1 MSEVA
6 LFKGGL
12 PSYLKNVQDDTTKAL
27 AGSDGGGAKR
37 ISIKGSV
44 FRMMSGGKEVAVN
57 EDRAM
62 NIIIIKAAPNVART
76 YYGGVYVEGEVTAP
90 KCWSSNGLKP
100 DADANERQSESCAN
114 CPQNAKGSGQGESR
128 ACRYSQNLAVLLEND
143 TQGDIFRLT
152 LPATSIFGEGE
163 TNKMP
168 LQRYAKHL
176 QAHGVPVSGVVTE
189 MRFDTASPTP
199 KLIFKPVRHVSE
211 QEFDA
216 INERKDSPEAEAAI
230 KLSLG
235 KADTAKKPALIAAP
249 VVAAPAVEPEEPKK
263 VTKKP
268 AENATDLA
276 ALVNEF
282 DDE

>member
-12 PSYLKNVQDDTTKAL
+12 PSYLKNVQDDTTNAL

-62 NIIIIKAAPNVART
+62 NIIIIKAAPYVART
-76 YYGGVYVEGEVTAP
+76 YYGGTYVEGEVSAP

-100 DADANERQSESCAN
+100 DADANERQAESCAN

-152 LPATSIFGEGE
+152 LPATSIFGEGD

-176 QAHGVPVSGVVTE
+176 KAHGVPVSGVVTE
-189 MRFDTASPTP
+189 MRFDTSSPTP

-211 QEFDA
+211 KEFEV
-216 INERKDSPEAEAAI
+216 ISERKDAPEAEAAI
-230 KLSLG
+230 KLAMG
-235 KADTAKKPALIAAP
+235 KSDGAKKPALIAAP
-249 VVAAPAVEPEEPKK
+249 VAAAPAVEPEEPKK
-263 VTKKP
+263 VAKKP
-268 AENATDLA
+268 VDNTASLA
-276 ALVNEF
+276 SLVDEF

>member
-27 AGSDGGGAKR
+27 AGNEGGGGKR

-76 YYGGVYVEGEVTAP
+76 YYGGVYVEGEITAP

-100 DADANERQSESCAN
+100 DADASQPQAATCAM
-114 CPQNAKGSGQGESR
+114 CPQNVKGSGQRDSR

-211 QEFDA
+211 KEFAA
-216 INERKDSPEAEAAI
+216 IGERKDSPEAEAAI

-235 KADTAKKPALIAAP
+235 KVDTQKKPELL
-249 VVAAPAVEPEEPKK
+249 AAPAPVAEPEEPKK

-268 AENATDLA
+268 AENAADLA
-276 ALVNEF
+276 SLVNEF

>member
-12 PSYLKNVQDDTTKAL
+12 PSYLKNVQDDTTNAL
-27 AGSDGGGAKR
+27 AGSDGGAKR

-62 NIIIIKAAPNVART
+62 NIIIIKAAPYVART
-76 YYGGVYVEGEVTAP
+76 YYGSTYVEGEVSTP
-90 KCWSSNGLKP
+90 KCWSSNSLKP
-100 DADANERQSESCAN
+100 DADVNERQAETCAN

-152 LPATSIFGEGE
+152 LPATSIFGEGD

-176 QAHGVPVSGVVTE
+176 KAHGVPVSGVVTE
-189 MRFDTASPTP
+189 MRFDISSPTP

-211 QEFDA
+211 KEFEV
-216 INERKDSPEAEAAI
+216 ISERKDAPEAEAAI
-230 KLSLG
+230 KLAMG
-235 KADTAKKPALIAAP
+235 KSDGVKKPALIAAP
-249 VVAAPAVEPEEPKK
+249 VAAAPAVEPEEPKK
-263 VTKKP
+263 VAKKP
-268 AENATDLA
+268 VDNTASLA
-276 ALVNEF
+276 SLVDEF